1 MYITDVTLCLSLTA
15 KNHWLFFFFLSFLPQ
30 TQKGIDL
37 YFKLKLFFYQVT
49 APSEEEPA
57 NVDAATSLLSQL

>member
-1 MYITDVTLCLSLTA
+1 MWHFVFHLQQKIIGC
-15 KNHWLFFFFLSFLPQ
+15 FFFFLSFLPQ

-57 NVDAATSLLSQL
+57 NVDAATCLLSQL